1 MHFSK
6 PFFFYCPINTK
17 RSLFSCDGYFKVL
30 NVVSQKAV
38 SPTCLVSESQ
48 KVEHF
53 ILSRSFYSILILFRR
68 QQILLVL
75 WALRVWESVCLKRGS
90 KASMESWMPPSPGLG
105 HCPRWGDL
113 KVSDAEKG
121 GRGSP
126 GNIQRGE
133 WENCDYIAPSFTQP
147 AAKAARR
154 LSHLRDRKSYE
165 ILPFIH
171 FLWMKREMFCEK
183 AEAENL
189 NEREIRSRAFR

>member
-113 KVSDAEKG
+113 KVSDAE
-121 GRGSP
+121 
-126 GNIQRGE
+126 RGE
-133 WENCDYIAPSFTQP
+133 GVSWEYTE
-147 AAKAARR
+147 RR
-154 LSHLRDRKSYE
+154 MRKLRLHCS
-165 ILPFIH
+165 FIH
-171 FLWMKREMFCEK
+171 SAGGQGCSPPLTSQRSQVLRNSPIHTFP
-183 AEAENL
+183 L
-189 NEREIRSRAFR
+189 NEAGDVLWESWSWKSQRERDSVPGV